1 MSLAQNLFLRF
12 AVLPEAAMVR
22 RSGR

>member
-1 MSLAQNLFLRF
+1 MGLAQNLFLRF